1 MATQPDPRAELAD
14 LLKKKNELSES
25 LANLERQ
32 IYAFEGSYLED
43 TLAYGNVIRGWEGYL
58 TAAKPT
64 NSGTRVDRKRKKFS
78 DSERLFSRSSVTS
91 HAALHSSNGQS
102 DAGSDRQDAP
112 SDILSFS
119 QDGGK
124 DESVG
129 DDASDTMSQSS
140 THTQEEKVSSTT
152 KDTPTKETG
161 HRGHKKK
168 KFKHR

>member
-1 MATQPDPRAELAD
+1 MQC
-14 LLKKKNELSES
+14 
-25 LANLERQ
+25 
-32 IYAFEGSYLED
+32 
-43 TLAYGNVIRGWEGYL
+43 
-58 TAAKPT
+58 
-64 NSGTRVDRKRKKFS
+64 NS
-78 DSERLFSRSSVTS
+78 SSPLQ
-91 HAALHSSNGQS
+91 ALHSSNGQS

-161 HRGHKKK
+161 HRGVLILE
-168 KFKHR
+168 